1 MKLTDAGPATLEL
14 NAPSETAEARDG
26 TGVIITS
33 EPGTLIWRG
42 AMPDGTRAVF
52 KMYRR
57 RSLTTVWRSRIL
69 RFRVERE
76 YDALKF
82 LQRHGIRCSE
92 PLLWTFGRS
101 PEHGRYEILATREIA
116 TAVPL
121 SELLESAADLD
132 AADLLSLY
140 QMIRTIH
147 GKGLQHGALI
157 PRNVLVTRAREGAW
171 MFYLIDMPRAI
182 AYPADIQGT
191 RMASMDLMDLT
202 GPVRARFG
210 DGAARTL
217 LGHYGLSE
225 QGIAA
230 LFEALKRYRPNRHT
244 RNRLRG
250 EFKLRALF
258 AWLAAGRRPSW

>member
-1 MKLTDAGPATLEL
+1 MIRGPAALDLDVPAEP
-14 NAPSETAEARDG
+14 ADDHSAAAVVVTA
-26 TGVIITS
+26 

-57 RSLTTVWRSRIL
+57 RSLTTVWRSRFS

-76 YDALKF
+76 YDALTF
-82 LQRHGIRCSE
+82 LQRLGIRCSE

-101 PEHGRYEILATREIA
+101 PAHGRYEILATREIA
-116 TAVPL
+116 AAVPL
-121 SELLESAADLD
+121 SELLENATDLD
-132 AADLLSLY
+132 AMDLSSLY
-140 QMIRTIH
+140 QTIRTIH

-157 PRNVLVTRAREGAW
+157 PRNILVTRAHGGVW
-171 MFYLIDMPRAI
+171 MFHMIDMPRAI
-182 AYPADIQGT
+182 VFPADIQGT

-230 LFEALKRYRPNRHT
+230 LFEDLKRYHPNRHT
-244 RNRLRG
+244 RTRLRG
-250 EFKLRALF
+250 EFKLRAMF